1 MTLSLRGKLLA
12 TSLGVVLL
20 MASLLGIVAFH
31 TLKSRTMSAIQ
42 SEAVNYGHAYSVA
55 IGDWMADRKNTVHA
69 LVNLIAD
76 NPQAEL
82 VPHLKQAYT
91 SGGFGLT
98 YFGSTQ
104 GVMTRQDPSLNTGN
118 YDPRE
123 RPWYQ
128 DAVKAGQLIVTA
140 PYVSVT
146 MQKLVVTLSEPVLH
160 QGELVGAV
168 GANLALDKLIDE
180 VLAMQVQGEGY
191 AMLLD
196 SSGLIVGHP
205 NKELALKQIGE
216 LSPDLSAATFQQWGR
231 ENNELHAATLDGRDV
246 LLAVQPVAGTD
257 WLLAMVMYRDVLE
270 APLAT
275 LLWQLVGLTLV
286 LMLVF
291 SALLTAMFKYLFAD
305 LGRVAGA
312 LHDIAHGEGD
322 LTVHIN
328 TRSKDEV
335 GQLAESFNQFVAR
348 LHGIVSRLRD
358 VTVELAAQ
366 SRAQAAGAQSRS
378 QRVRQQQDEIVM
390 VATAVTEMASAT
402 QEIAGNAEFAATTSG
417 DAVKL
422 AVAGQSQVGQSQ
434 RSITGL
440 ADEVADASQ
449 IIVELDAHAQKISG
463 ILATISG
470 IAEQT
475 NLLALNAAIEAARA
489 GEQGRGFAVVADEV
503 RVLSRRT
510 HDSTDEIQQMIETLQ
525 QTTRRAVSGMETS
538 RQLAGTSVEDAESA
552 NLSLGQIN
560 EAIGAISDM
569 ATQIAAAA
577 EEQTSVTSEISR
589 NTENIRHVSQ
599 ELAEQANQEAAQAA
613 ELKGLTERLE
623 QEIGRFRLRSSGE
636 RP

>member
-55 IGDWMADRKNTVHA
+55 IGDWMADRKNSVHA

-231 ENNELHAATLDGRDV
+231 ENNELHAATLNGRDV

-503 RVLSRRT
+503 RVLSRRPP
-510 HDSTDEIQQMIETLQ
+510 DSTDEIQQMIETLQ

-623 QEIGRFRLRSSGE
+623 QEIGRFRL
-636 RP
+636 

>member
-146 MQKLVVTLSEPVLH
+146 MQKLVVTLSEPVRH

-205 NKELALKQIGE
+205 NKALALKQIGE

-246 LLAVQPVAGTD
+246 LLAVQPVPGTD

-270 APLAT
+270 APLSS

-402 QEIAGNAEFAATTSG
+402 QGIAGNAEFAATTSG

-449 IIVELDAHAQKISG
+449 IINELDAHAQKISG

-623 QEIGRFRLRSSGE
+623 QEIGRFRL
-636 RP
+636 

>member
-55 IGDWMADRKNTVHA
+55 IGDWIADRKNTVHA

-146 MQKLVVTLSEPVLH
+146 MQKLVVTLSEPVRH

-270 APLAT
+270 APLAS

-322 LTVHIN
+322 LTVHID
-328 TRSKDEV
+328 TRSQDEV
-335 GQLAESFNQFVAR
+335 GQLARNFNQFVAR

-366 SRAQAAGAQSRS
+366 SRAQAAGAHSRS

-417 DAVKL
+417 EAVKL

-449 IIVELDAHAQKISG
+449 IINELDAHAQKISG

-525 QTTRRAVSGMETS
+525 QTTRRAVGGMETS

-552 NLSLGQIN
+552 NQSLARIN
-560 EAIGAISDM
+560 EAIGSISDM

-613 ELKGLTERLE
+613 ELKALTERLE
-623 QEIGRFRLRSSGE
+623 QEIGRFRL
-636 RP
+636 

>member
-378 QRVRQQQDEIVM
+378 LRVRQQQDEIVM

-422 AVAGQSQVGQSQ
+422 AVSGQSQVGQSQ

-525 QTTRRAVSGMETS
+525 QTTRRAVGGMETS

-552 NLSLGQIN
+552 NQSLARIN
-560 EAIGAISDM
+560 EAIGSISDM

-599 ELAEQANQEAAQAA
+599 ELAEQANQEAVQAA

-623 QEIGRFRLRSSGE
+623 QEIGRFRL
-636 RP
+636 

>member
-146 MQKLVVTLSEPVLH
+146 MQKLVVTLSEPVRH

-246 LLAVQPVAGTD
+246 LLAVQPVPGTD

-270 APLAT
+270 APLAS

-322 LTVHIN
+322 LTVHID
-328 TRSKDEV
+328 TRSQDEV
-335 GQLAESFNQFVAR
+335 GQLARNFNQFVAR

-366 SRAQAAGAQSRS
+366 SRTQAAGAHSRS

-417 DAVKL
+417 EAVKL
-422 AVAGQSQVGQSQ
+422 AVAGQSQVSQSQ

-449 IIVELDAHAQKISG
+449 IINELDAHAQKISG

-525 QTTRRAVSGMETS
+525 QTTRRAVGGMETS

-552 NLSLGQIN
+552 NQSLARIN
-560 EAIGAISDM
+560 EAIGSISDM

-613 ELKGLTERLE
+613 ELKALTERLE
-623 QEIGRFRLRSSGE
+623 QEIGRFRL
-636 RP
+636 

>member
-20 MASLLGIVAFH
+20 MAALLGVVAFH
-31 TLKSRTMSAIQ
+31 TLKSRTLGAIQ
-42 SEAVNYGHAYSVA
+42 SEAVNYGHAHSVA
-55 IGDWMADRKNTVHA
+55 IGNWLADRRHA
-69 LVNLIAD
+69 VDALAAVIAD
-76 NPQAEL
+76 NPEATL
-82 VPHLKQAYT
+82 VPHLLQTRT

-98 YFGSTQ
+98 YFGSVQ
-104 GVMTRQDPSLNTGN
+104 GEMTRHDPSLNTAN
-118 YDPRE
+118 YDPRV

-128 DAVKAGQLIVTA
+128 NASKAGKLIVTA

-146 MQKLVVTLSEPVLH
+146 MQQMVVTLAEPVSH
-160 QGELVGAV
+160 QGQVIGVAGAD
-168 GANLALDKLIDE
+168 LSLDDLIDE
-180 VLAMQVQGEGY
+180 VLAMKVQGEGY

-196 SSGLIVGHP
+196 RSGLIVGHP
-205 NKELALKQIGE
+205 QKALALKQVAELAPGLTGTTLEGWSRDGE
-216 LSPDLSAATFQQWGR
+216 LHGATI
-231 ENNELHAATLDGRDV
+231 EGRDV
-246 LLAVQPVAGTD
+246 LLSVQGVPGTD
-257 WLLAMVMYRDVLE
+257 WLLAMVMYKDVLE
-270 APLAT
+270 APFAT

-286 LMLVF
+286 LLLVF
-291 SALLTAMFKYLFAD
+291 SALLIAMFNYLFAD
-305 LGRVAGA
+305 LGRVSKA
-312 LHDIAHGEGD
+312 LADIAHGEGD
-322 LTVHIN
+322 LTVQIAAQS
-328 TRSKDEV
+328 RDEV
-335 GQLAESFNQFVAR
+335 GLLAQNFNLFVAR

-366 SRAQAAGAQSRS
+366 SRTQAAGAEARS

-417 DAVKL
+417 EAVRL

-434 RSITGL
+434 RSISGL

-449 IIVELDAHAQKISG
+449 TIHELDGHAQKISG

-510 HDSTDEIQQMIETLQ
+510 HDSTAEIQQMIEALQ
-525 QTTRRAVSGMETS
+525 QTTRRAVGGMETS
-538 RQLAGTSVEDAESA
+538 RQLAGTSVEDAEAA
-552 NLSLGQIN
+552 NLSLGRIN
-560 EAIGAISDM
+560 EAIGTISDM

-577 EEQTSVTSEISR
+577 EEQTSVTGEISR

-599 ELAEQANQEAAQAA
+599 TLAEQAREEAAQAA
-613 ELKGLTERLE
+613 ELKSLTERLE
-623 QEIGRFRLRSSGE
+623 QEIGRFRL
-636 RP
+636 

>member
-12 TSLGVVLL
+12 ASLGVVLL
-20 MASLLGIVAFH
+20 MAALLGIVAFH
-31 TLKSRTMSAIQ
+31 TLKSRTLDAIQ
-42 SEAVNYGHAYSVA
+42 SEAVNYGHAHSVA
-55 IGDWMADRKNTVHA
+55 IGNWLEDRKHA
-69 LVNLIAD
+69 VDALAAVIAHD
-76 NPQAEL
+76 PDTAL
-82 VPHLKQAYT
+82 VPHLLQTRT

-98 YFGSTQ
+98 YFGSAQ
-104 GVMTRQDPSLNTGN
+104 GEMTRHDPALNTAN
-118 YDPRE
+118 YDPRA

-128 DAVKAGQLIVTA
+128 NADKAGKLIVTP

-146 MQKLVVTLSEPVLH
+146 MQQMVVTLAEPVSH
-160 QGELVGAV
+160 QGRVIGVAGAD
-168 GANLALDKLIDE
+168 LSLDALIDE
-180 VLAMQVQGEGY
+180 VLAMKVQGEGY

-196 SSGLIVGHP
+196 RTGLIVGHP
-205 NKELALKQIGE
+205 NKELALKQVAELDPGLTGAALDAWSRDGE
-216 LSPDLSAATFQQWGR
+216 LHGANLNGR
-231 ENNELHAATLDGRDV
+231 EV
-246 LLAVQPVAGTD
+246 LLSVQGVPGTD
-257 WLLAMVMYRDVLE
+257 WLLAMVMYKEVLE
-270 APLAT
+270 APLAS

-286 LMLVF
+286 LLLVF
-291 SALLTAMFKYLFAD
+291 GALLIAMFNYLFAD
-305 LGRVAGA
+305 LGRVSRA
-312 LHDIAHGEGD
+312 LADIAHGEGD
-322 LTVHIN
+322 LTVQIA
-328 TRSKDEV
+328 TRSQDEV
-335 GQLAESFNQFVAR
+335 GQLAQNFNQFVAR

-366 SRAQAAGAQSRS
+366 SRTQAAGAEARS

-402 QEIAGNAEFAATTSG
+402 QEIAGNAEFAANTAG
-417 DAVKL
+417 DAVRL

-440 ADEVADASQ
+440 AGEVSDASQ
-449 IIVELDAHAQKISG
+449 TIHELDGHAQQISG

-510 HDSTDEIQQMIETLQ
+510 HDSTAEIQQMIEALQ
-525 QTTRRAVSGMETS
+525 QTTRKAVGGMETS
-538 RQLAGTSVEDAESA
+538 RQLAGTSVEDAEAA
-552 NLSLGQIN
+552 NLSLGRIN

-577 EEQTSVTSEISR
+577 EEQTSVTGEISR

-599 ELAEQANQEAAQAA
+599 ALAAQAGEEAAQATQ
-613 ELKGLTERLE
+613 LKSLTERLE
-623 QEIGRFRLRSSGE
+623 QEIGRFRL
-636 RP
+636 

>member
-402 QEIAGNAEFAATTSG
+402 QEIAGNAEFAASTSG

-623 QEIGRFRLRSSGE
+623 QEIGRFRL
-636 RP
+636 

>member
-205 NKELALKQIGE
+205 NKELALKQIAE

-231 ENNELHAATLDGRDV
+231 ENKELHAATLDGRDV

-623 QEIGRFRLRSSGE
+623 LEIGRFRL
-636 RP
+636 

>member
-12 TSLGVVLL
+12 ASLGVVLL
-20 MASLLGIVAFH
+20 MAALLGIVAFH
-31 TLKSRTMSAIQ
+31 TLKSRTLGAIQ
-42 SEAVNYGHAYSVA
+42 SEAVNYGHAHSVA
-55 IGDWMADRKNTVHA
+55 IGNWLADRRHA
-69 LVNLIAD
+69 VNALTAVIAD
-76 NPQAEL
+76 NPEATL
-82 VPHLKQAYT
+82 VAHLLQTRT

-98 YFGSTQ
+98 YFGSVQ
-104 GVMTRQDPSLNTGN
+104 GAMTRHDPSLNTAN
-118 YDPRE
+118 YDPRV

-128 DAVKAGQLIVTA
+128 NATKAGKLIVTA

-146 MQKLVVTLSEPVLH
+146 MQQMVVTLAEPVSH
-160 QGELVGAV
+160 QGQVIGVAGAD
-168 GANLALDKLIDE
+168 LSLDDLIDE
-180 VLAMQVQGEGY
+180 VLAMKVQGEGY

-196 SSGLIVGHP
+196 RSGLIVGHP
-205 NKELALKQIGE
+205 QKALALKQVAELAPGLTGTTLEGSSRDGE
-216 LSPDLSAATFQQWGR
+216 LHGATIAGR
-231 ENNELHAATLDGRDV
+231 EV
-246 LLAVQPVAGTD
+246 LLSVQGVPGTD
-257 WLLAMVMYRDVLE
+257 WLLAMVMYKDVLE
-270 APLAT
+270 APFAS

-286 LMLVF
+286 LLLVF
-291 SALLTAMFKYLFAD
+291 SALLIAMFNYLFAD
-305 LGRVAGA
+305 LGRVSKA
-312 LHDIAHGEGD
+312 LADIAHGEGD
-322 LTVHIN
+322 LTVQIVAQS
-328 TRSKDEV
+328 RDEV
-335 GQLAESFNQFVAR
+335 GLLAQNFNLFVAR

-366 SRAQAAGAQSRS
+366 SRTQAAGAEERS

-417 DAVKL
+417 DAVRL

-434 RSITGL
+434 RSISGL
-440 ADEVADASQ
+440 AGEVADASQ
-449 IIVELDAHAQKISG
+449 TIHELDGHAHKISG

-510 HDSTDEIQQMIETLQ
+510 HDSTAEIQQMIEALQ
-525 QTTRRAVSGMETS
+525 QTTRRAVGGMETS
-538 RQLAGTSVEDAESA
+538 RQLAGTSVEDAEAA
-552 NLSLGQIN
+552 NQSLARIN

-577 EEQTSVTSEISR
+577 EEQTSVTGEISR

-599 ELAEQANQEAAQAA
+599 TLAEQAKVEAAQAA
-613 ELKGLTERLE
+613 ELKSLTERLE
-623 QEIGRFRLRSSGE
+623 QEIGRFRL
-636 RP
+636 

>member
-205 NKELALKQIGE
+205 NKELALKQIAE

-246 LLAVQPVAGTD
+246 
-257 WLLAMVMYRDVLE
+257 LLAMVMYRDVLE

-623 QEIGRFRLRSSGE
+623 QEIGRFRL
-636 RP
+636 

>member
-12 TSLGVVLL
+12 ASLGVVLL
-20 MASLLGIVAFH
+20 MAALLGIVAFH
-31 TLKSRTMSAIQ
+31 TLKSRTLGAIQ
-42 SEAVNYGHAYSVA
+42 SEAVNYGHAHSVA
-55 IGDWMADRKNTVHA
+55 IGNWLADRRHA
-69 LVNLIAD
+69 VNALTAVIAD
-76 NPQAEL
+76 NPEATL
-82 VPHLKQAYT
+82 VPHLLQTRT

-98 YFGSTQ
+98 YFGSVQ
-104 GVMTRQDPSLNTGN
+104 GAMTRHDPSLNTAN
-118 YDPRE
+118 YDPRV

-128 DAVKAGQLIVTA
+128 NATKAGKLIVTA

-146 MQKLVVTLSEPVLH
+146 MQQMVVTLAEPVSH
-160 QGELVGAV
+160 QGQVIGVAGAD
-168 GANLALDKLIDE
+168 LSLDDLIDE
-180 VLAMQVQGEGY
+180 VLAMKVQGEGY

-196 SSGLIVGHP
+196 RSGLIVGHP
-205 NKELALKQIGE
+205 QKALALKQVAELAPGLTGATLEGWSRDGE
-216 LSPDLSAATFQQWGR
+216 LHGATI
-231 ENNELHAATLDGRDV
+231 AGRDV
-246 LLAVQPVAGTD
+246 LLSVQGVPGTD
-257 WLLAMVMYRDVLE
+257 WLLAMVMYKDVLE
-270 APLAT
+270 APFAS

-286 LMLVF
+286 LLLVF
-291 SALLTAMFKYLFAD
+291 SALLIAMFNYLFAD
-305 LGRVAGA
+305 LGRVSKA
-312 LHDIAHGEGD
+312 LADIAHGEGD
-322 LTVHIN
+322 LTVQIVAQS
-328 TRSKDEV
+328 RDEV
-335 GQLAESFNQFVAR
+335 GLLAQNFNLFVAR

-366 SRAQAAGAQSRS
+366 SRTQAAGAEERS

-417 DAVKL
+417 DAVRL

-434 RSITGL
+434 RSISGL
-440 ADEVADASQ
+440 AGEVADASQ
-449 IIVELDAHAQKISG
+449 TIHELDGHAHKISG

-510 HDSTDEIQQMIETLQ
+510 HDSTAEIQQMIEALQ
-525 QTTRRAVSGMETS
+525 QTTRRAVGGMETS
-538 RQLAGTSVEDAESA
+538 RQLAGTSVEDAEAA
-552 NLSLGQIN
+552 NQSLARIN

-577 EEQTSVTSEISR
+577 EEQTSVTGEISR

-599 ELAEQANQEAAQAA
+599 TLAEQAKVEAAQAA
-613 ELKGLTERLE
+613 ELKSLTERLE
-623 QEIGRFRLRSSGE
+623 QEIGRFRL
-636 RP
+636 

>member
-422 AVAGQSQVGQSQ
+422 AVSGQSQVGQSQ

-525 QTTRRAVSGMETS
+525 QTTRRAVGGMETS

-552 NLSLGQIN
+552 NQSLARIN
-560 EAIGAISDM
+560 EAIGSISDM

-599 ELAEQANQEAAQAA
+599 ELAEQANQEAVQAA

-623 QEIGRFRLRSSGE
+623 QEIGRFRL
-636 RP
+636 

>member
-366 SRAQAAGAQSRS
+366 SRSQAAGAQSRS

-525 QTTRRAVSGMETS
+525 QTTRRAVSGMEAS

-623 QEIGRFRLRSSGE
+623 QEIGRFRL
-636 RP
+636 

>member
-146 MQKLVVTLSEPVLH
+146 MQKLVVTLSEPVRH
-160 QGELVGAV
+160 QSELVGAV

-246 LLAVQPVAGTD
+246 LLAVQPVPGTD

-270 APLAT
+270 APLAS

-322 LTVHIN
+322 LTVHID
-328 TRSKDEV
+328 TRSQDEV
-335 GQLAESFNQFVAR
+335 GQLARNFNQFVAR

-366 SRAQAAGAQSRS
+366 SRAQAAGAHSRS

-417 DAVKL
+417 EAVKL

-449 IIVELDAHAQKISG
+449 IINELDAHAQKISG

-525 QTTRRAVSGMETS
+525 QTTRRAVGGMETS

-552 NLSLGQIN
+552 NQSLARIN
-560 EAIGAISDM
+560 EAIGSISDM

-613 ELKGLTERLE
+613 ELKALTERLE
-623 QEIGRFRLRSSGE
+623 QEIGRFRL
-636 RP
+636 

>member
-12 TSLGVVLL
+12 ASLGVVLL
-20 MASLLGIVAFH
+20 MAALLGIVAFH
-31 TLKSRTMSAIQ
+31 TLKSRTLDAIQ
-42 SEAVNYGHAYSVA
+42 SEAVNYGHAHSVA
-55 IGDWMADRKNTVHA
+55 IGNWLADRRHA
-69 LVNLIAD
+69 VNGLTAVIAD
-76 NPQAEL
+76 NPEATL
-82 VPHLKQAYT
+82 VPHLLQTRT

-98 YFGSTQ
+98 YFGSVQ
-104 GVMTRQDPSLNTGN
+104 GAMTRHDPSLNTAN
-118 YDPRE
+118 YDPRV

-128 DAVKAGQLIVTA
+128 NATKAGKLIVTA

-146 MQKLVVTLSEPVLH
+146 MQQMVVTLAEPVSH
-160 QGELVGAV
+160 QGQVIGVAGAD
-168 GANLALDKLIDE
+168 LSLDDLIDE
-180 VLAMQVQGEGY
+180 VLAMKVQGEGY

-196 SSGLIVGHP
+196 RSGLIVGHP
-205 NKELALKQIGE
+205 QKALALKQVAELAPGLTGTTLEGWSRDGE
-216 LSPDLSAATFQQWGR
+216 LHGATI
-231 ENNELHAATLDGRDV
+231 AGRDV
-246 LLAVQPVAGTD
+246 LLSVQGVPGTD
-257 WLLAMVMYRDVLE
+257 WLLAMVMYKDVLE
-270 APLAT
+270 APFAS

-286 LMLVF
+286 LLLVF
-291 SALLTAMFKYLFAD
+291 SALLIAMFNYLFAD
-305 LGRVAGA
+305 LGRVSKA
-312 LHDIAHGEGD
+312 LADIAHGEGD
-322 LTVHIN
+322 LTVQIVAQS
-328 TRSKDEV
+328 RDEV
-335 GQLAESFNQFVAR
+335 GLLAQNFNLFVAR

-366 SRAQAAGAQSRS
+366 SRTQAAGAEERS

-417 DAVKL
+417 DAVRL

-434 RSITGL
+434 RSISGL
-440 ADEVADASQ
+440 AGEVADASQ
-449 IIVELDAHAQKISG
+449 TIHELDGHAHKISG

-510 HDSTDEIQQMIETLQ
+510 HDSTAEIQQMIEALQ
-525 QTTRRAVSGMETS
+525 QTTRRAVGGMETS
-538 RQLAGTSVEDAESA
+538 RQLAGTSVEDAEAA
-552 NLSLGQIN
+552 NQSLARIN

-577 EEQTSVTSEISR
+577 EEQTSVTGEISR

-599 ELAEQANQEAAQAA
+599 TLAEQAKVEAAQAA
-613 ELKGLTERLE
+613 ELKSLTERLE
-623 QEIGRFRLRSSGE
+623 QEIGRFRL
-636 RP
+636 

>member
-12 TSLGVVLL
+12 ASLGVVLL
-20 MASLLGIVAFH
+20 MAALLGIVAFH
-31 TLKSRTMSAIQ
+31 TLKSRTLGAIQ
-42 SEAVNYGHAYSVA
+42 SEAVNYGHAHSVA
-55 IGDWMADRKNTVHA
+55 IGNWLADRRHA
-69 LVNLIAD
+69 VNALTAVIAD
-76 NPQAEL
+76 NPEATL
-82 VPHLKQAYT
+82 VPHLLQTRT

-98 YFGSTQ
+98 YFGSVQ
-104 GVMTRQDPSLNTGN
+104 GAMTRHDPSLNTAN
-118 YDPRE
+118 YDPRV

-128 DAVKAGQLIVTA
+128 NATKAGKLIVTA

-146 MQKLVVTLSEPVLH
+146 MQQMVVTLAEPVSH
-160 QGELVGAV
+160 QGQVIGVAGAD
-168 GANLALDKLIDE
+168 LSLDDLIDE
-180 VLAMQVQGEGY
+180 VLAMKVQGEGY

-196 SSGLIVGHP
+196 RSGLIVGHP
-205 NKELALKQIGE
+205 QKALALKQVAELAPGLTGTTLEGWSRDGE
-216 LSPDLSAATFQQWGR
+216 LHGATI
-231 ENNELHAATLDGRDV
+231 AGRDV
-246 LLAVQPVAGTD
+246 LLSVQGVPGTD
-257 WLLAMVMYRDVLE
+257 WLLAMVMYKDVLE
-270 APLAT
+270 APFAS

-286 LMLVF
+286 LLLVF
-291 SALLTAMFKYLFAD
+291 SALLIAMFNYLFAD
-305 LGRVAGA
+305 LGRVSKA
-312 LHDIAHGEGD
+312 LADIAHGEGD
-322 LTVHIN
+322 LTVQIVAQS
-328 TRSKDEV
+328 RDEV
-335 GQLAESFNQFVAR
+335 GLLAQNFNLFVAR

-366 SRAQAAGAQSRS
+366 SRTQAAGAEERS

-417 DAVKL
+417 DAVRL

-434 RSITGL
+434 RSISGL
-440 ADEVADASQ
+440 AREVADASQ
-449 IIVELDAHAQKISG
+449 TIHELDGHAHKISG

-510 HDSTDEIQQMIETLQ
+510 HDSTAEIQQMIEALQ
-525 QTTRRAVSGMETS
+525 QTTRRAVGGMETS
-538 RQLAGTSVEDAESA
+538 RQLAGTSVEDAEAA
-552 NLSLGQIN
+552 NQSLARIN

-577 EEQTSVTSEISR
+577 EEQTSVTGEISR

-599 ELAEQANQEAAQAA
+599 TLAEQAKVEAAQAA
-613 ELKGLTERLE
+613 ELKSLTERLE
-623 QEIGRFRLRSSGE
+623 QEIGRFRL
-636 RP
+636 

>member
-205 NKELALKQIGE
+205 KKELALKQIGE

-623 QEIGRFRLRSSGE
+623 LEIGRFRL
-636 RP
+636 

>member
-246 LLAVQPVAGTD
+246 LLAVQPVPGTD

-270 APLAT
+270 APLAS

-623 QEIGRFRLRSSGE
+623 QEIGRFRL
-636 RP
+636 

>member
-246 LLAVQPVAGTD
+246 LLAVQPVPGTD

-422 AVAGQSQVGQSQ
+422 AVSGQSQVGQSQ

-623 QEIGRFRLRSSGE
+623 QEIGRFRL
-636 RP
+636 

>member
-20 MASLLGIVAFH
+20 MAALLGIVAFH
-31 TLKSRTMSAIQ
+31 TLKTRTLDAIQ
-42 SEAVNYGHAYSVA
+42 SEAVNYGHAHSVA
-55 IGDWMADRKNTVHA
+55 IGNWMADRKHA
-69 LVNLIAD
+69 VDALAAVIAD
-76 NPQAEL
+76 NPQATL
-82 VPHLKQAYT
+82 VPHLLQTRT

-98 YFGSTQ
+98 YFGSAQ
-104 GVMTRQDPSLNTGN
+104 GAMTRHDPSLNTAN
-118 YDPRE
+118 YDPRV

-128 DAVKAGQLIVTA
+128 SASKVGKLIVTP

-146 MQKLVVTLSEPVLH
+146 MQQMVVTLAEPVSH
-160 QGELVGAV
+160 QGQVIGVAGAD
-168 GANLALDKLIDE
+168 LSLDALIDE
-180 VLAMQVQGEGY
+180 VLAMKVQGEGY

-205 NKELALKQIGE
+205 QKELALKQVAELAPGLTGATLEGWSRDGE
-216 LSPDLSAATFQQWGR
+216 LHVATIAGR
-231 ENNELHAATLDGRDV
+231 EV
-246 LLAVQPVAGTD
+246 LLSVQGVPGTD
-257 WLLAMVMYRDVLE
+257 WLLAMVMYKDVLE
-270 APLAT
+270 APFAS

-286 LMLVF
+286 LLLVF
-291 SALLTAMFKYLFAD
+291 SALLIAMFNYLFAD
-305 LGRVAGA
+305 LGRVSKA
-312 LHDIAHGEGD
+312 LADIAHGEGD
-322 LTVHIN
+322 LTVQIAAH
-328 TRSKDEV
+328 SKDEV
-335 GQLAESFNQFVAR
+335 GLLAQNFNLFVAR

-358 VTVELAAQ
+358 VTIELAAQ
-366 SRAQAAGAQSRS
+366 SRTQAAGAEARS
-378 QRVRQQQDEIVM
+378 QRVREQQDEIVM

-417 DAVKL
+417 DAVRL

-434 RSITGL
+434 RSISGL
-440 ADEVADASQ
+440 AGEVADASQ
-449 IIVELDAHAQKISG
+449 TIHELDGHAQKISG

-510 HDSTDEIQQMIETLQ
+510 HDSTAEIQQMIEALQ
-525 QTTRRAVSGMETS
+525 QTTRRAVGGMETS
-538 RQLAGTSVEDAESA
+538 RQLAGTSVEDAEAA
-552 NLSLGQIN
+552 NQSLARIN

-577 EEQTSVTSEISR
+577 EEQTSVTGEISR

-599 ELAEQANQEAAQAA
+599 TLAEQAKVEAAQAA
-613 ELKGLTERLE
+613 ELKSLTERLE
-623 QEIGRFRLRSSGE
+623 QEIGRFRL
-636 RP
+636 

>member
-205 NKELALKQIGE
+205 NKALALKQIGE
-216 LSPDLSAATFQQWGR
+216 LSPDLSAAIFQQWGR

-322 LTVHIN
+322 LTVYIN

-449 IIVELDAHAQKISG
+449 IINELDAHAQKISG

-525 QTTRRAVSGMETS
+525 QTTRRAVTGMETS

-623 QEIGRFRLRSSGE
+623 QEIGRFRL
-636 RP
+636 

>member
-20 MASLLGIVAFH
+20 MAALLGIVAFH
-31 TLKSRTMSAIQ
+31 TLKSRTLDAIQ
-42 SEAVNYGHAYSVA
+42 SEAVNYGHAHSVA
-55 IGDWMADRKNTVHA
+55 IGNWLADRKHA
-69 LVNLIAD
+69 VDALAAVIAD
-76 NPQAEL
+76 NPEATL
-82 VPHLKQAYT
+82 VPHLLQTRT

-98 YFGSTQ
+98 YFGSAQ
-104 GVMTRQDPSLNTGN
+104 GEMTRHDPALNTAN
-118 YDPRE
+118 YDPRA

-128 DAVKAGQLIVTA
+128 NADKAGKLIVTP

-146 MQKLVVTLSEPVLH
+146 MQQMVVTLAEPVSH
-160 QGELVGAV
+160 QGRVIGVAGAD
-168 GANLALDKLIDE
+168 LSLDALIDE
-180 VLAMQVQGEGY
+180 VLAMKVQGEGY

-196 SSGLIVGHP
+196 RTGLIVGHP
-205 NKELALKQIGE
+205 NKELALKQVAELDPGLTGAALDAWSRDGE
-216 LSPDLSAATFQQWGR
+216 LHGANLNGR
-231 ENNELHAATLDGRDV
+231 EV
-246 LLAVQPVAGTD
+246 LLSVQGVPGTD
-257 WLLAMVMYRDVLE
+257 WLLAMVMYKEVLE
-270 APLAT
+270 APLAS

-286 LMLVF
+286 LLLVF
-291 SALLTAMFKYLFAD
+291 GALLIAMFNYLFAD
-305 LGRVAGA
+305 LGRVSRA
-312 LHDIAHGEGD
+312 LADIAHGEGD
-322 LTVHIN
+322 LTVQIA
-328 TRSKDEV
+328 TRSQDEV
-335 GQLAESFNQFVAR
+335 GQLAQNFNQFVAR

-366 SRAQAAGAQSRS
+366 SRTQAAGAEARS

-402 QEIAGNAEFAATTSG
+402 QEIAGNAEFAANTAG
-417 DAVKL
+417 DAVRL

-440 ADEVADASQ
+440 AGEVSDASQ
-449 IIVELDAHAQKISG
+449 TIHELDGHAQQISG

-510 HDSTDEIQQMIETLQ
+510 HDSTAEIQQMIEALQ
-525 QTTRRAVSGMETS
+525 QTTRKAVGGMETS
-538 RQLAGTSVEDAESA
+538 RQLAGTSVEDAEAA
-552 NLSLGQIN
+552 NLSLGRIN

-577 EEQTSVTSEISR
+577 EEQTSVTGEISR

-599 ELAEQANQEAAQAA
+599 ALAAQAGEEAAQAA
-613 ELKGLTERLE
+613 QLKSLTERLE
-623 QEIGRFRLRSSGE
+623 QEIGRFRL
-636 RP
+636 

>member
-12 TSLGVVLL
+12 ASLGVVLL
-20 MASLLGIVAFH
+20 MAALLGIVAFH
-31 TLKSRTMSAIQ
+31 TLKSRTLGAIQ
-42 SEAVNYGHAYSVA
+42 SEAVNYGHAHSVA
-55 IGDWMADRKNTVHA
+55 IGNWLADRRHA
-69 LVNLIAD
+69 VNALTAVIAD
-76 NPQAEL
+76 NPEATL
-82 VPHLKQAYT
+82 VPYLLQTRT

-98 YFGSTQ
+98 YFGSVQ
-104 GVMTRQDPSLNTGN
+104 GAMTRHDPSLNTAN
-118 YDPRE
+118 YDPRV

-128 DAVKAGQLIVTA
+128 NATKAGKLIVTA

-146 MQKLVVTLSEPVLH
+146 MQQMVVTLAEPVSH
-160 QGELVGAV
+160 QGQVIGVAGAD
-168 GANLALDKLIDE
+168 LSLDDLIDE
-180 VLAMQVQGEGY
+180 VLAMKVQGEGY

-196 SSGLIVGHP
+196 RSGLIVGHP
-205 NKELALKQIGE
+205 QKALALKQVAELAPGLTGTTLEGWSRDGE
-216 LSPDLSAATFQQWGR
+216 LHGATIAGR
-231 ENNELHAATLDGRDV
+231 EV
-246 LLAVQPVAGTD
+246 LLSVQGVPGTD
-257 WLLAMVMYRDVLE
+257 WLLAMVMYKDVLE
-270 APLAT
+270 APFAS

-286 LMLVF
+286 LLLVF
-291 SALLTAMFKYLFAD
+291 SALLIAMFNYLFAD
-305 LGRVAGA
+305 LGRVSKA
-312 LHDIAHGEGD
+312 LADIAHGEGD
-322 LTVHIN
+322 LTVQIVAQS
-328 TRSKDEV
+328 RDEV
-335 GQLAESFNQFVAR
+335 GLLAQNFNLFVAR

-366 SRAQAAGAQSRS
+366 SRTQAAGAEERS

-417 DAVKL
+417 DAVRL

-434 RSITGL
+434 RSISGL
-440 ADEVADASQ
+440 AGEVADASQ
-449 IIVELDAHAQKISG
+449 TIHELDGHAHKISG

-510 HDSTDEIQQMIETLQ
+510 HDSTAEIQQMIEALQ
-525 QTTRRAVSGMETS
+525 QTTRRAVGGMETS
-538 RQLAGTSVEDAESA
+538 RQLAGTSVEDAEAA
-552 NLSLGQIN
+552 NQSLARIN

-577 EEQTSVTSEISR
+577 EEQTSVTGEISR

-599 ELAEQANQEAAQAA
+599 TLAEQAKVEAAQAA
-613 ELKGLTERLE
+613 ELKSLTERLE
-623 QEIGRFRLRSSGE
+623 QEIGRFRL
-636 RP
+636 

>member
-599 ELAEQANQEAAQAA
+599 ELAEQANQEAVQAA

-623 QEIGRFRLRSSGE
+623 LEIGRFRL
-636 RP
+636 

>member
-20 MASLLGIVAFH
+20 MAALLGIVAFH
-31 TLKSRTMSAIQ
+31 TLKSRTLSAIQ
-42 SEAVNYGHAYSVA
+42 SEAVNYGHAHSVA
-55 IGDWMADRKNTVHA
+55 IGNWMADRKHA
-69 LVNLIAD
+69 VDALAAVIAD
-76 NPQAEL
+76 NPEATL
-82 VPHLKQAYT
+82 VPHLLQTRT

-98 YFGSTQ
+98 YFGSAQ
-104 GVMTRQDPSLNTGN
+104 GAMTRHDPSLNTAN
-118 YDPRE
+118 YDPRV

-128 DAVKAGQLIVTA
+128 SASKAGKLIVTP

-146 MQKLVVTLSEPVLH
+146 MQQMVVTLAEPVSH
-160 QGELVGAV
+160 QGQVIGVAGAD
-168 GANLALDKLIDE
+168 LSLDALIDE
-180 VLAMQVQGEGY
+180 VLAMKVQGEGY

-205 NKELALKQIGE
+205 QKELALKQVAELAPGLTGTTLEGWSRDGE
-216 LSPDLSAATFQQWGR
+216 LHVATIAGR
-231 ENNELHAATLDGRDV
+231 EV
-246 LLAVQPVAGTD
+246 LLSVQGVPGTD
-257 WLLAMVMYRDVLE
+257 WLLAMVMYKDVLE
-270 APLAT
+270 APFAS
-275 LLWQLVGLTLV
+275 LLWQLVGLTL
-286 LMLVF
+286 LLLLVF
-291 SALLTAMFKYLFAD
+291 SALLIAMFNYLFAD
-305 LGRVAGA
+305 LGRVSKA
-312 LHDIAHGEGD
+312 LADIAHGEGD
-322 LTVHIN
+322 LTVQIAAH
-328 TRSKDEV
+328 SKDEV
-335 GQLAESFNQFVAR
+335 GLLAQNFNLFVAR

-366 SRAQAAGAQSRS
+366 SRTQAAGAEARS
-378 QRVRQQQDEIVM
+378 QRVREQQDEIVM

-417 DAVKL
+417 DAVRL

-434 RSITGL
+434 RSISGL
-440 ADEVADASQ
+440 AGEVADASQ
-449 IIVELDAHAQKISG
+449 TIHELDGHAQKISG

-510 HDSTDEIQQMIETLQ
+510 HDSTAEIQQMIEALQ
-525 QTTRRAVSGMETS
+525 QTTRRAVGGMETS
-538 RQLAGTSVEDAESA
+538 RQLAGTSVEDAEAA
-552 NLSLGQIN
+552 NQSLARIN

-577 EEQTSVTSEISR
+577 EEQTSVTGEISR

-599 ELAEQANQEAAQAA
+599 TLAAQAKEEAAQAA
-613 ELKGLTERLE
+613 ELKSLTERLE
-623 QEIGRFRLRSSGE
+623 QEIGRFRL
-636 RP
+636 

>member
-205 NKELALKQIGE
+205 NKELALKQIAE

-270 APLAT
+270 APLAS

-312 LHDIAHGEGD
+312 LHNIAHGEGD

-623 QEIGRFRLRSSGE
+623 QEIGRFRL
-636 RP
+636 

>member
-42 SEAVNYGHAYSVA
+42 SEVVNYGHAYSVA

-205 NKELALKQIGE
+205 NKDLALKQIAE
-216 LSPDLSAATFQQWGR
+216 LSPALSAATFQQWGR

-246 LLAVQPVAGTD
+246 LLAVQPVPGTD

-623 QEIGRFRLRSSGE
+623 QEIGRFRL
-636 RP
+636 

>member
-216 LSPDLSAATFQQWGR
+216 LSPDLSAATFQQWSR

-270 APLAT
+270 APLAS

-623 QEIGRFRLRSSGE
+623 QEIGRFRL
-636 RP
+636 

>member
-55 IGDWMADRKNTVHA
+55 IGDWMADRKNSVHA

-146 MQKLVVTLSEPVLH
+146 MQKLVVTLSEPVRH

-180 VLAMQVQGEGY
+180 VLAMQVQGDGY

-246 LLAVQPVAGTD
+246 LLAVQPVPGTD

-270 APLAT
+270 APLAS
-275 LLWQLVGLTLV
+275 LLWQLMGLTLV

-422 AVAGQSQVGQSQ
+422 AVSGQSQVGQSQ

-525 QTTRRAVSGMETS
+525 QTTRRAVGGMETS

-552 NLSLGQIN
+552 NQSLARIN
-560 EAIGAISDM
+560 EAIGSISDM

-623 QEIGRFRLRSSGE
+623 QEIGRFRL
-636 RP
+636 

>member
-12 TSLGVVLL
+12 ASLGVVLL
-20 MASLLGIVAFH
+20 MAALLGIVAFH
-31 TLKSRTMSAIQ
+31 TLKSRTLDAIQ
-42 SEAVNYGHAYSVA
+42 SEAVNYGHAHSVA
-55 IGDWMADRKNTVHA
+55 IGNWLADRRHA
-69 LVNLIAD
+69 VNALTAVIAD
-76 NPQAEL
+76 NPEATL
-82 VPHLKQAYT
+82 VPHLLQTRT

-98 YFGSTQ
+98 YFGSVQ
-104 GVMTRQDPSLNTGN
+104 GAMTRHDPSLNTAN
-118 YDPRE
+118 YDPRV

-128 DAVKAGQLIVTA
+128 NATKAGKLIVTA

-146 MQKLVVTLSEPVLH
+146 MQQMVVTLAEPVSH
-160 QGELVGAV
+160 QGQVIGVAGAD
-168 GANLALDKLIDE
+168 LSLDDLIDE
-180 VLAMQVQGEGY
+180 VLAMKVQGEGY

-196 SSGLIVGHP
+196 RSGLIVGHP
-205 NKELALKQIGE
+205 QKALALKQVAELAPGLTGTTLEGWSRDGE
-216 LSPDLSAATFQQWGR
+216 LHGATIAGR
-231 ENNELHAATLDGRDV
+231 EV
-246 LLAVQPVAGTD
+246 LLSVQGVPGTD
-257 WLLAMVMYRDVLE
+257 WLLAMVMYKDVLE
-270 APLAT
+270 APFSS

-286 LMLVF
+286 LLLVF
-291 SALLTAMFKYLFAD
+291 SALLIAMFNYLFAD
-305 LGRVAGA
+305 LGRVSKA
-312 LHDIAHGEGD
+312 LADIAHGEGD
-322 LTVHIN
+322 LTVQIVAQS
-328 TRSKDEV
+328 RDEV
-335 GQLAESFNQFVAR
+335 GLLAQNFNLFVAR

-366 SRAQAAGAQSRS
+366 SRTQAAGAEERS

-417 DAVKL
+417 DAVRL

-434 RSITGL
+434 RSISGL
-440 ADEVADASQ
+440 AGEVADASQ
-449 IIVELDAHAQKISG
+449 TIHELDGHAHKISG

-510 HDSTDEIQQMIETLQ
+510 HDSTAEIQQMIEALQ
-525 QTTRRAVSGMETS
+525 QTTRRAVGGMETS
-538 RQLAGTSVEDAESA
+538 RQLAGTSVEDAEAA
-552 NLSLGQIN
+552 NQSLARIN

-577 EEQTSVTSEISR
+577 EEQTSVTGEISR

-599 ELAEQANQEAAQAA
+599 TLAEQAKVEAAQAA
-613 ELKGLTERLE
+613 ELKSLTERLE
-623 QEIGRFRLRSSGE
+623 QEIGRFRL
-636 RP
+636 

>member
-12 TSLGVVLL
+12 ASLGVVLL
-20 MASLLGIVAFH
+20 MAALLGIVAFH
-31 TLKSRTMSAIQ
+31 TLKSRTLDAIQ
-42 SEAVNYGHAYSVA
+42 SEAVNYGHAHSVV
-55 IGDWMADRKNTVHA
+55 IGNWLEDRKHA
-69 LVNLIAD
+69 VDALAAVIAHD
-76 NPQAEL
+76 PDTAL
-82 VPHLKQAYT
+82 VPHLLQTRT

-98 YFGSTQ
+98 YFGSAQ
-104 GVMTRQDPSLNTGN
+104 GEMTRHDPALNTAN
-118 YDPRE
+118 YDPRA

-128 DAVKAGQLIVTA
+128 NADKAGKLIVTS

-146 MQKLVVTLSEPVLH
+146 MQQMVVTLAEPVSH
-160 QGELVGAV
+160 QGRVIGVAGAD
-168 GANLALDKLIDE
+168 LSLDALIDE
-180 VLAMQVQGEGY
+180 VLAMKVQGEGY

-196 SSGLIVGHP
+196 RTGLIVGHP
-205 NKELALKQIGE
+205 NKELALKQVAELDPGLTGAALDAWSRDGE
-216 LSPDLSAATFQQWGR
+216 LHGANLNGR
-231 ENNELHAATLDGRDV
+231 EV
-246 LLAVQPVAGTD
+246 LLSVQGVPGTD
-257 WLLAMVMYRDVLE
+257 WLLAMVMYKDVLE
-270 APLAT
+270 APLAS

-286 LMLVF
+286 LLLVF
-291 SALLTAMFKYLFAD
+291 GALLIAMFNYLFAD
-305 LGRVAGA
+305 LGRVSRA
-312 LHDIAHGEGD
+312 LADIAHGEGD
-322 LTVHIN
+322 LTVQIA
-328 TRSKDEV
+328 TRSQDEV
-335 GQLAESFNQFVAR
+335 GQLAQNFNQFVAR

-366 SRAQAAGAQSRS
+366 SRTQAAGAEARS

-402 QEIAGNAEFAATTSG
+402 QEIAGNAEFAANTAG
-417 DAVKL
+417 DAVRL

-440 ADEVADASQ
+440 AGEVSDASQ
-449 IIVELDAHAQKISG
+449 TIHELDGHAQQISG

-510 HDSTDEIQQMIETLQ
+510 HDSTAEIQQMIEALQ
-525 QTTRRAVSGMETS
+525 QTTRKAVGGMETS
-538 RQLAGTSVEDAESA
+538 RQLAGTSVEDAEAA
-552 NLSLGQIN
+552 NLSLGRIN

-577 EEQTSVTSEISR
+577 EEQTSVTGEISR

-599 ELAEQANQEAAQAA
+599 ALAAQAGEEAAQAA
-613 ELKGLTERLE
+613 QLKSLTERLE
-623 QEIGRFRLRSSGE
+623 QEIGRFRL
-636 RP
+636 